1 MLVDKD
7 VIIPGREE
15 MENEAYVGKTMVCV
29 CVCNYSEF
37 VSGVICYVSSLL
49 NLDMKIIVRC
59 LEHQQPSLSFNLE

>member
-29 CVCNYSEF
+29 CV
-37 VSGVICYVSSLL
+37 
-49 NLDMKIIVRC
+49 
-59 LEHQQPSLSFNLE
+59 